1 SDGPRWRAPRT
12 VLVYRHAVRRTP
24 RPVKVT
30 VVVAIVVAVAAL
42 ATAAVLRM
50 QRTESARADATTGP
64 VAGVD
69 DVAAKCGENPCE
81 VLTSVPVGQ
90 TTVELLADAN
100 GRHGRLRFLEPDGAS
115 LLGTALADMDVR
127 LTQKSLSCFQ
137 GPTSACL
144 VRGGRDGGV
153 IGEVF
158 VRTGGGWTT
167 VEQPYYSEAG
177 LVDLAQ
183 ITGDRSPEVAVA
195 KVPGCAGQGHLCRKV
210 PIRLHVYGLDGSPLG
225 CSATYSSLTQVP
237 GWPDIALSDW
247 ELRDCP

>member
-1 SDGPRWRAPRT
+1 
-12 VLVYRHAVRRTP
+12 
-24 RPVKVT
+24 VKVT